1 MAYARFRY
9 NNVGIVRSVEKRM
22 KKTGPR
28 MMWKG
33 VMKAVMTTTTTTRP
47 CSTVSENY
55 FFSWSEAKENSRRR
69 LISPKGLNK
78 KKSVKSRNA
87 DEGNDERVVLII
99 LTNLSKR
106 KKGNLPTF
114 KY

>member
-1 MAYARFRY
+1 
-9 NNVGIVRSVEKRM
+9 
-22 KKTGPR
+22 

-33 VMKAVMTTTTTTRP
+33 VIKAVMTTTTTTRP
-47 CSTVSENY
+47 WSTVSENY

-87 DEGNDERVVLII
+87 DEGNNERVVLII

-106 KKGNLPTF
+106 KRKEIYPRLNIRKLANNKKGEVNITT
-114 KY
+114 